1 MARGGCKGCFYKRKA
16 QVFAMAHLCP
26 EDTQELQ
33 DLEEYVQDERGK
45 YFCMFGNVGMSI
57 ADVKRQQLLFSAKEV
72 FKEIETDQLGV
83 NCGLFCRR

>member
-1 MARGGCKGCFYKRKA
+1 
-16 QVFAMAHLCP
+16 
-26 EDTQELQ
+26 
-33 DLEEYVQDERGK
+33 
-45 YFCMFGNVGMSI
+45 MFGNVGMSI